1 MKLSRR
7 HFIAGLSASAAAFAT
22 RDVSAV
28 AEPLYPPTDLSV
40 FRRPI
45 TPAPAEIRFGYHAIT
60 WGDDNIRAIREI
72 AELGFRGIQLRT
84 NIFKDVGKDPARLRD
99 LLAQYK
105 LQFVALSSGGV
116 QTATDANEEVRKH
129 VDHARFVRDAGG
141 LYLQVT
147 DAARPPKGAP
157 TAEDFKR
164 LGRLLTEIG
173 RRTADLGIPLGYHNH
188 MHSLG
193 EAPDEVDRIL
203 DSADPRYVKLELDV
217 AHYHQGGGDPV
228 RAIKR
233 YRDRLLFFHIKDV
246 EPTGP
251 DGRRDYRFVELGR
264 GRVDLPGVF
273 AAMREVNFR
282 GWAIIELDAV
292 PDKSRTPRDSALIS
306 KRYVEER
313 LGIKV

>member
-7 HFIAGLSASAAAFAT
+7 HFIAGLSASALAFTA
-22 RDVSAV
+22 RHAS

-45 TPAPAEIRFGYHAIT
+45 KPAPSEIRFGYHAIT
-60 WGDDNIRAIREI
+60 WGDDNMRAIREI
-72 AELGFRGIQLRT
+72 SELGFRGIQLRT
-84 NIFKDVGKDPARLRD
+84 NILKDVGKDPARLRD
-99 LLAQYK
+99 LLAQYN

-116 QTATDANEEVRKH
+116 QTASATDEEVRKH
-129 VDHARFVRDAGG
+129 VDNARFVRDAGG

-147 DAARPPKGAP
+147 DEARPKDKP

-193 EAPDEVDRIL
+193 EAPDEVERIL
-203 DSADPRYVKLELDV
+203 ENADPRYVKFELDV
-217 AHYHQGGGDPV
+217 AHYHQGGGDPAQ
-228 RAIKR
+228 AIKR
-233 YRDRLLFFHIKDV
+233 YHDRLLFFHIKDV
-246 EPTGP
+246 EQTGP
-251 DGRRDYRFVELGR
+251 DARRAYRFVELGR
-264 GRVDLPGVF
+264 GRVNLPGVF
-273 AAMREVNFR
+273 AAMREINFR

-292 PDKSRTPRDSALIS
+292 PDKSRTPRASALIS

-313 LGIKV
+313 LGLKV